1 MFLLSF
7 VNSLS
12 LSLSLKNTRRKFHLH
27 HYVLTNLYR
36 RDDLFSTRLRG
47 RARAPILVA
56 RLSRVAL
63 TVRARRFP
71 SREKNL
77 CALSSSLLR
86 RDFSVNERACG
97 TKKRHKIGFPL
108 ARRGGWRHL
117 FCPSRATERYNNDD
131 DNNNN
136 NNNNTLF
143 KGLMFC
149 VNRYALFI
157 FEFFFS
163 SFHLAVWVVTRWQK
177 TKISSLTTN

>member
-1 MFLLSF
+1 
-7 VNSLS
+7 
-12 LSLSLKNTRRKFHLH
+12 
-27 HYVLTNLYR
+27 
-36 RDDLFSTRLRG
+36 
-47 RARAPILVA
+47 
-56 RLSRVAL
+56 
-63 TVRARRFP
+63 
-71 SREKNL
+71 
-77 CALSSSLLR
+77 LR

-177 TKISSLTTN
+177 TKISSLTTNSLQK

>member
-1 MFLLSF
+1 
-7 VNSLS
+7 
-12 LSLSLKNTRRKFHLH
+12 
-27 HYVLTNLYR
+27 
-36 RDDLFSTRLRG
+36 
-47 RARAPILVA
+47 
-56 RLSRVAL
+56 
-63 TVRARRFP
+63 
-71 SREKNL
+71 
-77 CALSSSLLR
+77 LR

-136 NNNNTLF
+136 NNTLF

-163 SFHLAVWVVTRWQK
+163 SFFSSGSLGRHSLAKDKNLFSDNKLNSLQK
-177 TKISSLTTN
+177 